1 MTKYN
6 QLLKEQ
12 RETIE
17 YMIGKKYSFT
27 SIGKIINKDRT
38 TISKEIKRNR
48 YLKSYFY
55 DAFDAKGIN
64 EAIKKCPKL
73 QEKPYVCNTCPSKNK
88 CNKHKLYYNASI
100 AQKHYEETLVTSRKG
115 IDITPE
121 IIDEIEH
128 AIVPLIKDKKQSVNQ
143 VYSNHSDIL
152 YFSKVTFYKYV
163 NIGVFSLKNIDLP
176 KKVIY
181 KPRKKKDELE
191 EKQYKR
197 KLSLLKGRTYNDY
210 LNFVLKHP
218 NMNICEMDTVEG
230 NKESIKVLLTIIIK
244 DTKFMLIRLLDKKNV
259 QSVNYQFDLFKKK
272 LGIKLYSKVFRIVL
286 TDNGSEFFDP
296 LHIEYDYETGVK
308 KTNVF
313 YCKPYSSWQKGTI
326 EKNHK
331 YIRDI
336 FPKGTSFDDMTTEQI
351 QKLEDTI
358 NNIPRDS
365 LDGKTPYEL
374 TLKKYPE
381 LIKSLNCSYIAPDDV
396 CLTKKAILGVNNEK

>member
-17 YMIGKKYSFT
+17 YMIGKKYNFT
-27 SIGKIINKDRT
+27 SIGKAINKDRT

-48 YLKSYFY
+48 YVKSYFY
-55 DAFDAKGIN
+55 DSFDPKGIS
-64 EAIKKCPKL
+64 EAVNKCPKL
-73 QEKPYVCNTCPSKNK
+73 KEKPYVCNSCLLKNK
-88 CNKHKLYYNASI
+88 CNKHKLYYNASV
-100 AQKHYEETLVTSRKG
+100 AQKHYEETLVTSRQG

-128 AIVPLIKDKKQSVNQ
+128 AIVPLIKNKKQSVNQ

-152 YFSKVTFYKYV
+152 YFSKVTFYKYI

-176 KKVIY
+176 KKVSY
-181 KPRKKKDELE
+181 KPRKKKDEAE

-197 KLSLLKGRTYNDY
+197 KLALLKGRTYNDY
-210 LNFVLKHP
+210 LDFILKHP

-244 DTKFMLIRLLDKKNV
+244 ETKFMFIRLLDKKNV
-259 QSVNYQFDLFKKK
+259 QSVNFQIDLFKNK
-272 LGIKLYSKVFRIVL
+272 LGIKLYSKVFRIIL

-296 LHIEYDYETGVK
+296 LHIEYDYDTGIK

-336 FPKGTSFDDMTTEQI
+336 FPTCTSFDDMTKEQI
-351 QKLEDTI
+351 QRLEDTI

-365 LDGKTPYEL
+365 LNGKTPYEL
-374 TLKKYPE
+374 TFKKYPE
-381 LIKSLNCSYIAPDDV
+381 LIKSLNCSYIAPDEV
-396 CLTKKAILGVNNEK
+396 CLTKKAILGVKNEK